1 MAEGGD
7 DTNKES
13 EWKYSGKSHG
23 GHKGIVC
30 YNCDQPGHTKRNC
43 PSKVR
48 SKPTSEKRVV
58 KCYYCQ
64 DEGHMQINCPV
75 KFAIQESLQ
84 EAGKGNLIDPAHFSV
99 KGKETEKVHT
109 FYLQSLLDLTY
120 LIEEDA
126 HYIDTHC
133 HLEYVFERNHLT
145 VNESAF
151 KEFMLVNQYPSGFD
165 GCISTFCDPTAF
177 SSLGAFD
184 QILKDDKV
192 WATFGIHPHNSKYYT
207 ETLKAK
213 LCEALMHPKCVALG
227 EVGLDFSEVS
237 PSDRETQ
244 IRILKDQLQ
253 LALQYNKPVQIHCR
267 QAEYELKSILLEEL
281 PKDWSIH
288 LHCYTGPAATAV
300 ELIGTF
306 PNMYIGITGSITIKK
321 LSQVRETTSLIPL
334 EHLLLETDAPYMVPV
349 ELKEKLRFSHP
360 IMVLHVAEK
369 IAKIKNVTLNEVLHT
384 TRGNTKKMYGI

>member
-1 MAEGGD
+1 MAEKGD

-13 EWKYSGKSHG
+13 EWKNSGKSPG
-23 GHKGIVC
+23 EHKGIVC
-30 YNCDQPGHTKRNC
+30 YTCGEPGHIKRNC
-43 PSKVR
+43 PSTVK
-48 SKPTSEKRVV
+48 SKPKSGKRTV
-58 KCYYCQ
+58 KCFYCQ
-64 DEGHMQINCPV
+64 DEGHVQMNCPV
-75 KFAIQESLQ
+75 KFAEHESLQ
-84 EAGKGNLIDPAHFSV
+84 ESGKGHLIDATHIPG
-99 KGKETEKVHT
+99 KGKENVQT
-109 FYLQSLLDLTY
+109 FYLQSLLELSY
-120 LIEEDA
+120 LIKDDA

-133 HLEYVFERNHLT
+133 HLEYVFERHHLIVT
-145 VNESAF
+145 ESTFTDFILA
-151 KEFMLVNQYPSGFD
+151 NQYPSGFD

-177 SSLGAFD
+177 SSLGAFE

-207 ETLKAK
+207 EKLKFK

-227 EVGLDFSEVS
+227 EIGLDFSAVS

-267 QAEYELKSILLEEL
+267 QAEDELKCILLEEL
-281 PKDWSIH
+281 PKDWRIH
-288 LHCYTGPAATAV
+288 LHCYTGPAETAV
-300 ELIGTF
+300 ELIATF
-306 PNMYIGITGSITIKK
+306 PNMYIGITGSITVKK

-334 EHLLLETDAPYMVPV
+334 EHLLLETDAPYMVPI
-349 ELKEKLRFSHP
+349 ELKEKLKFSHP

-369 IAKIKNVTLNEVLHT
+369 VAKIKQVTLNEVLHI

>member
-7 DTNKES
+7 DSNKGS
-13 EWKYSGKSHG
+13 EWKYCGKSHG

-30 YNCDQPGHTKRNC
+30 YTCGETGHTKRNC
-43 PSKVR
+43 PSTVR
-48 SKPTSEKRVV
+48 SKLNSGKRTV

-64 DEGHMQINCPV
+64 DEGHVQMNCPV
-75 KFAIQESLQ
+75 KFAEQESLQ
-84 EAGKGNLIDPAHFSV
+84 ESGKGHLISTTYISG
-99 KGKETEKVHT
+99 KGKEAEKAQT
-109 FYLQSLLDLTY
+109 YYLQSLLELSY
-120 LIEEDA
+120 LIKEDT

-133 HLEYVFERNHLT
+133 HLEYVFERHHLIIT
-145 VNESAF
+145 QSAF
-151 KEFMLVNQYPSGFD
+151 KEFMYANQYPSGFD

-177 SSLGAFD
+177 SSLGAFE

-227 EVGLDFSEVS
+227 EIGLDFSEVS

-244 IRILKDQLQ
+244 IRVLKDQLQ

-267 QAEYELKSILLEEL
+267 QAEDELRGILLAEL
-281 PKDWSIH
+281 PKEWKIH

-300 ELIGTF
+300 ELIATF
-306 PNMYIGITGSITIKK
+306 PNMYIGITGSITVKK
-321 LSQVRETTSLIPL
+321 LSQVRETTSLVPL
-334 EHLLLETDAPYMVPV
+334 EHLLLETDAPYMVPI
-349 ELKEKLRFSHP
+349 ELKEKIRFSHP

-369 IAKIKNVTLNEVLHT
+369 IAKIKHVPLNEVLHT
-384 TRGNTKKMYGI
+384 TRGNTKKMYGV